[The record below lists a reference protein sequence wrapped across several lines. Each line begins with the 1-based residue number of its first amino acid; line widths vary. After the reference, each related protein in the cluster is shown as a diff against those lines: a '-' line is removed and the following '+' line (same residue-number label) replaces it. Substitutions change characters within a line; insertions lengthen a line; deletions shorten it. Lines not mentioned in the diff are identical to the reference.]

1 MLPNGLQRIR
11 DGVSRTDASD
21 SKWASEGKV
30 NVFQVAETQ
39 RPALKGRG
47 CCHASC

>member
-11 DGVSRTDASD
+11 DGVSRTDVSA

-30 NVFQVAETQ
+30 NVRQVAETQ
-39 RPALKGRG
+39 GRR
-47 CCHASC
+47 